1 MSESEQFDPEI
12 VATLE
17 AIDAT
22 LAGEAVDPR
31 HADIAELA
39 LLLADERP
47 RVDPAFATVLDEGVQ
62 RRFEAAPRAGR
73 RRFAWS
79 LWAPSAAVAVS
90 LVVAVVIVLGQGG
103 GGSSGVSN
111 GVGAAAASSK
121 AAPTHH
127 HMLDQKAPA
136 VGTLSLQGARTTGAT
151 APSASAANSTAQGP
165 AGPAGPAHGGVIPAA
180 PNTALT
186 PYLGPSTAGR
196 KVIQGARLSLST
208 TAKRV
213 DQVAQEVFTVIGQEK
228 GIVKSSQ
235 VTATGGPGG
244 YAEFQL
250 SVPNGNLS
258 ATMAALS
265 NLQYARVAS
274 RTDTSQDVTNQFRVD
289 QRRLADDR
297 ALRTALLKQLAS
309 AVTQAEI
316 DSLNAR
322 IHDAAAAI
330 TSDENALHAINRS
343 VGYSQIYVTINA
355 GAIPVRAHHG
365 GGGFTVSKAAH
376 DAGHV
381 LTVAAGVALIALAGL
396 LPLAL
401 VLALAWWIYAALRRR
416 SRLQA
421 LDQI

>member
-1 MSESEQFDPEI
+1 MTRPEEFDPEV
-12 VATLE
+12 VATLD

-22 LAGEAVDPR
+22 LSGEAVDPR
-31 HADIAELA
+31 HAEIAELA

-47 RVDPAFATVLDEGVQ
+47 RIDPAFATVLDEGVQ
-62 RRFEAAPRAGR
+62 RRFERPSRAGG
-73 RRFAWS
+73 RRFAWWV
-79 LWAPSAAVAVS
+79 WAPSAAVAVS
-90 LVVAVVIVLGQGG
+90 LVVAVVIVLGQSG
-103 GGSSGVSN
+103 GGSSSSSFGSAGGPTN
-111 GVGAAAASSK
+111 GSAFAASK
-121 AAPTHH
+121 AAPLHSHH
-127 HMLDQKAPA
+127 AAEKRAPA
-136 VGTLSLQGARTTGAT
+136 GRALSPQSVRAT
-151 APSASAANSTAQGP
+151 SSTAQGP
-165 AGPAGPAHGGVIPAA
+165 AGPAA
-180 PNTALT
+180 PTPRVPLNVNGAGQFLALPHLT
-186 PYLGPSTAGR
+186 GR
-196 KVIQGARLSLST
+196 KVVQGARLSLST
-208 TAKRV
+208 TSKRV
-213 DQVAQEVFTVIGQEK
+213 DQVAQEVFNVIAQEK

-235 VTATGGPGG
+235 VTANGGPGG
-244 YAEFQL
+244 NAEFQL
-250 SVPNGNLS
+250 SVPNRNLA
-258 ATMAALS
+258 ATMGALS
-265 NLQYARVAS
+265 NLQYAHVAS

-316 DSLNAR
+316 DSLTVR

-355 GAIPVRAHHG
+355 GAVVVPVHKG
-365 GGGFTVSKAAH
+365 GGGFTVGKAAH

-381 LTVAAGVALIALAGL
+381 LTVAAGVALIGLAGL

-401 VLALAWWIYAALRRR
+401 VLALVLWIYAALRRR

>member
-1 MSESEQFDPEI
+1 MTKPEEFDPEV
-12 VATLE
+12 VAMLD

-31 HADIAELA
+31 HADVAELA

-47 RVDPAFATVLDEGVQ
+47 RVDRAFATRLDERVQ
-62 RRFEAAPRAGR
+62 RRFEAAPRTSR
-73 RRFAWS
+73 RRFGWS
-79 LWAPSAAVAVS
+79 VWAPSAAVAVS
-90 LVVAVVIVLGQGG
+90 LLVAVVIVASQGG
-103 GGSSGVSN
+103 GGSSSSSAVLAAPSIA
-111 GVGAAAASSK
+111 GAATEHHAKAAHGTLALKRAPHETLLLPNRTAAAS
-121 AAPTHH
+121 
-127 HMLDQKAPA
+127 
-136 VGTLSLQGARTTGAT
+136 
-151 APSASAANSTAQGP
+151 STAQGP
-165 AGPAGPAHGGVIPAA
+165 VGAPQNSYAPAPLP
-180 PNTALT
+180 
-186 PYLGPSTAGR
+186 GPSTSGR

-208 TAKRV
+208 TARRV
-213 DQVAQEVFTVIGQEK
+213 DQVAQEVFNVIGQQK

-235 VTATGGPGG
+235 VTASGGSGG

-258 ATMAALS
+258 ATMTALS

-322 IHDAAAAI
+322 IHDADAAI

-355 GAIPVRAHHG
+355 GAVPVRVHHG

-401 VLALAWWIYAALRRR
+401 VLVVIWWIYTTLRRR

>member
-1 MSESEQFDPEI
+1 MTKPEEFDPEV
-12 VATLE
+12 VATLD

-31 HADIAELA
+31 HAEIAELA

-47 RVDPAFATVLDEGVQ
+47 RVDAAFATVLDEGVQ
-62 RRFEAAPRAGR
+62 RRFERPSRAAR

-79 LWAPSAAVAVS
+79 VWAPSAAVAAS
-90 LVVAVVIVLGQGG
+90 LIVAVVIVASQSG
-103 GGSSGVSN
+103 GGSSTNSTESGSAGVA
-111 GVGAAAASSK
+111 AAAAS
-121 AAPTHH
+121 APNEHH
-127 HMLDQKAPA
+127 HGAAQKLVPAAQGTLDKTFSLPSRTSTTGSSSASTAAVPRAPA
-136 VGTLSLQGARTTGAT
+136 VPQGL
-151 APSASAANSTAQGP
+151 
-165 AGPAGPAHGGVIPAA
+165 
-180 PNTALT
+180 NTPALT
-186 PYLGPSTAGR
+186 PFNGPSTAGR
-196 KVIQGARLSLST
+196 KVVQGARLSLST
-208 TAKRV
+208 TSKRV
-213 DQVAQEVFTVIGQEK
+213 DQVAQEVFNVIAQQK

-235 VTATGGPGG
+235 VTANGGPGG
-244 YAEFQL
+244 NAEFQL
-250 SVPNGNLS
+250 SVPNGNLA

-265 NLQYARVAS
+265 DLQYAHVAS
-274 RTDTSQDVTNQFRVD
+274 RTDSSQDVTNQFRVD

-330 TSDENALHAINRS
+330 SSDENALHAINRS
-343 VGYSQIYVTINA
+343 VGYSQIYVEINA
-355 GAIPVRAHHG
+355 GFVPVAVHKG
-365 GGGFTVSKAAH
+365 GGGFTVGKAAH

-381 LTVAAGVALIALAGL
+381 LTVAAGVALIGLAGL

-401 VLALAWWIYAALRRR
+401 VLALVWWIYATLRRR

>member
-1 MSESEQFDPEI
+1 MTKPDEFDPEV
-12 VATLE
+12 VATLD

-31 HADIAELA
+31 HAEIAELA

-62 RRFEAAPRAGR
+62 RRFERPSRAAR

-79 LWAPSAAVAVS
+79 VWAPSAAVAAS
-90 LVVAVVIVLGQGG
+90 LIVAVVIVASQGG
-103 GGSSGVSN
+103 GGSSSGSADFGSATVSSS
-111 GVGAAAASSK
+111 AAPAKQPHANALHGGTLALRAPHEKLSPASSR
-121 AAPTHH
+121 A
-127 HMLDQKAPA
+127 
-136 VGTLSLQGARTTGAT
+136 SAT
-151 APSASAANSTAQGP
+151 SSSSASTAQGAQGP
-165 AGPAGPAHGGVIPAA
+165 AGPAYLPNINGPGQF
-180 PNTALT
+180 N
-186 PYLGPSTAGR
+186 GPSTAGR
-196 KVIQGARLSLST
+196 KVVQGARLSLST
-208 TAKRV
+208 TSKRV
-213 DQVAQEVFTVIGQEK
+213 DQVAQEVFNVIAQQK

-235 VTATGGPGG
+235 VTANGGPGG
-244 YAEFQL
+244 NAEFQL
-250 SVPNGNLS
+250 SVPNGNLA

-265 NLQYARVAS
+265 DLQYAHVAS
-274 RTDTSQDVTNQFRVD
+274 RTDSSQDVTNQFRVD

-330 TSDENALHAINRS
+330 SSDENALHAINRS
-343 VGYSQIYVTINA
+343 VGYSQIYVEINA
-355 GAIPVRAHHG
+355 GFVPVAVHKG
-365 GGGFTVSKAAH
+365 GGGFTVGKAAH

-381 LTVAAGVALIALAGL
+381 LTVAAGVALIGLAGL

-401 VLALAWWIYAALRRR
+401 VLALVWWIYATLRRR

>member
-1 MSESEQFDPEI
+1 MTRPEEFDPEV
-12 VATLE
+12 VATLD

-22 LAGEAVDPR
+22 LAGQAVDPS
-31 HADIAELA
+31 HAEIAELA

-47 RVDPAFATVLDEGVQ
+47 RVDPAFATVLDEGVA
-62 RRFEAAPRAGR
+62 RRFEPPARAGR

-79 LWAPSAAVAVS
+79 VWAPSAAVAVS
-90 LVVAVVIVLGQGG
+90 LIVAVVIVASQGG
-103 GGSSGVSN
+103 GGSSAIN
-111 GVGAAAASSK
+111 GPETGAAAS
-121 AAPTHH
+121 AARAVAPRGPVHH
-127 HMLDQKAPA
+127 HAAEKKAPSERFVVPTGTATSGSAAQSA
-136 VGTLSLQGARTTGAT
+136 VP
-151 APSASAANSTAQGP
+151 APSNGALAPAPANG
-165 AGPAGPAHGGVIPAA
+165 AGQFL
-180 PNTALT
+180 AL
-186 PYLGPSTAGR
+186 PHSAGR

-208 TAKRV
+208 TSKRV
-213 DQVAQEVFTVIGQEK
+213 DQVAQEVFNVIAQQK

-235 VTATGGPGG
+235 VTASGGPGG

-250 SVPNGNLS
+250 SVPNGNLAS
-258 ATMAALS
+258 TMAALS

-316 DSLNAR
+316 DSLDAR

-343 VGYSQIYVTINA
+343 VGYSQIYVDIHA
-355 GAIPVRAHHG
+355 GAVPVPRHRS
-365 GGGFTVSKAAH
+365 GGGFTIGKAAH

-381 LTVAAGVALIALAGL
+381 LTVAAGVALIGLAGL
-396 LPLAL
+396 LPLGL
-401 VLALAWWIYAALRRR
+401 VLALVWWIYATHRRR

>member
-1 MSESEQFDPEI
+1 MTEPEQFDPEI

-31 HADIAELA
+31 HAEIAELA

-47 RVDPAFATVLDEGVQ
+47 RLDPAFATALDEGVR
-62 RRFEAAPRAGR
+62 RRFEAAPRVR
-73 RRFAWS
+73 RRRLAWS
-79 LWAPSAAVAVS
+79 VWAPSAAVAAS
-90 LVVAVVIVLGQGG
+90 LIVAIVIVAGQGG
-103 GGSSGVSN
+103 SSSRFNGSVAGPSASTEKRASHAGTLALRAPREKLSP
-111 GVGAAAASSK
+111 AARPTAASST
-121 AAPTHH
+121 AE
-127 HMLDQKAPA
+127 QN
-136 VGTLSLQGARTTGAT
+136 VRGA
-151 APSASAANSTAQGP
+151 
-165 AGPAGPAHGGVIPAA
+165 AGPAPAPLPTLNGFGRFVGPA
-180 PNTALT
+180 
-186 PYLGPSTAGR
+186 TAGR

-213 DQVAQEVFTVIGQEK
+213 DQVAQEVFNVVGQQK
-228 GIVKSSQ
+228 GIVKNSQ
-235 VTATGGPGG
+235 VTANGGNGG

-258 ATMAALS
+258 ATMTALS
-265 NLQYARVAS
+265 TLQYARVAS

-309 AVTQAEI
+309 AVTQAQI

-365 GGGFTVSKAAH
+365 GGGFTVGRAAH

-381 LTVAAGVALIALAGL
+381 LTVAAGVALIGLAGL

-401 VLALAWWIYAALRRR
+401 VLALAWWIYATLRRR

>member
-1 MSESEQFDPEI
+1 MTRPEEFDPDV
-12 VATLE
+12 VAMLD

-31 HADIAELA
+31 HADVAELA

-47 RVDPAFATVLDEGVQ
+47 RVGTAFAARLDERVQ
-62 RRFEAAPRAGR
+62 RRFEAAPRGAR

-79 LWAPSAAVAVS
+79 VWAPSAAVAVS

-103 GGSSGVSN
+103 GGSSGVSF
-111 GVGAAAASSK
+111 GAPERTATSASTAAAGHPAEKQK
-121 AAPTHH
+121 AAVPGALSFHGPATRS
-127 HMLDQKAPA
+127 APR
-136 VGTLSLQGARTTGAT
+136 GPSAT
-151 APSASAANSTAQGP
+151 ATNGFSSSSASAAQ
-165 AGPAGPAHGGVIPAA
+165 GVIPA
-180 PNTALT
+180 PPTTFVPLT
-186 PYLGPSTAGR
+186 GPATSGR

-208 TAKRV
+208 TGKRV
-213 DQVAQEVFTVIGQEK
+213 EQVAQEVFNVIGQQK
-228 GIVKSSQ
+228 GIVQNSQ
-235 VTATGGPGG
+235 VTASGGSGG

-258 ATMAALS
+258 ATMTALS
-265 NLQYARVAS
+265 NLQFARVAS

-309 AVTQAEI
+309 AVTQTEI

-330 TSDENALHAINRS
+330 TSDEKALHAINRS

-355 GAIPVRAHHG
+355 GALPVPVHHG
-365 GGGFTVSKAAH
+365 GGGFTVGKAAH

-381 LTVAAGVALIALAGL
+381 LTVAAGVALIGLAGL

-401 VLALAWWIYAALRRR
+401 VAALAWWIHAALRRR

>member
-1 MSESEQFDPEI
+1 MTRPEEFDPDV

-31 HADIAELA
+31 HADVAELA

-47 RVDPAFATVLDEGVQ
+47 RVDASFATRLDERVE
-62 RRFEAAPRAGR
+62 RRFEAAPRTGR
-73 RRFAWS
+73 RRLSWS
-79 LWAPSAAVAVS
+79 VWAPSAAVAVS
-90 LVVAVVIVLGQGG
+90 IVVAVVIVAGQGG
-103 GGSSGVSN
+103 GGSSGVSF
-111 GVGAAAASSK
+111 GASESTTASS
-121 AAPTHH
+121 ASTAGRAPIHH
-127 HMLDQKAPA
+127 HSAAKLKAPA
-136 VGTLSLQGARTTGAT
+136 IQSVPGPV
-151 APSASAANSTAQGP
+151 APNPTSTSSSAASTAAGAAGTAQGVVP
-165 AGPAGPAHGGVIPAA
+165 SPPNAA
-180 PNTALT
+180 SAPLT
-186 PYLGPSTAGR
+186 GPSTAGR
-196 KVIQGARLSLST
+196 KVIQGAQLSLST
-208 TAKRV
+208 ESKRV
-213 DQVAQEVFTVIGQEK
+213 DQVAQEVFNVIGQQK

-235 VTATGGPGG
+235 VTANGGSGG
-244 YAEFQL
+244 YAQFQL
-250 SVPNGNLS
+250 SVPNGNLG
-258 ATMAALS
+258 ATMTALS
-265 NLQYARVAS
+265 NLQYARVTS

-309 AVTQAEI
+309 AVTQAQI

-343 VGYSQIYVTINA
+343 VGYSQINVTIN
-355 GAIPVRAHHG
+355 GGVVPVPVHKG
-365 GGGFTVSKAAH
+365 SGFTVGKAAH

-381 LTVAAGVALIALAGL
+381 LTVAAGVALIALAAL

-401 VLALAWWIYAALRRR
+401 VLALVWWIYSTLRRR
-416 SRLQA
+416 SRMQA

>member
-1 MSESEQFDPEI
+1 MLD
-12 VATLE
+12 

-31 HADIAELA
+31 HADVAELA

-47 RVDPAFATVLDEGVQ
+47 RVGTAFAARLDERVE
-62 RRFEAAPRAGR
+62 RRFEAAPRAAR

-79 LWAPSAAVAVS
+79 VWAPSAAVAVS

-103 GGSSGVSN
+103 GGSSSAVFN
-111 GVGAAAASSK
+111 GSVPGRGQATTASSASK
-121 AAPTHH
+121 AAPR
-127 HMLDQKAPA
+127 APA
-136 VGTLSLQGARTTGAT
+136 ENLTPSPHRTAAT
-151 APSASAANSTAQGP
+151 ASSASSAAGA
-165 AGPAGPAHGGVIPAA
+165 AGPAGPVGPVGPIIPAPA
-180 PNTALT
+180 NTAVAPLT
-186 PYLGPSTAGR
+186 GPATSGR

-208 TAKRV
+208 TGKRV
-213 DQVAQEVFTVIGQEK
+213 EQVAQEVFNVIGQQK
-228 GIVKSSQ
+228 GIVENSQ
-235 VTATGGPGG
+235 VTASGGSGG

-258 ATMAALS
+258 ATMTALS
-265 NLQYARVAS
+265 NLQFARVAS

-309 AVTQAEI
+309 AVTQTEI

-322 IHDAAAAI
+322 IHDVAAAI
-330 TSDENALHAINRS
+330 TSDEKALHAINRS

-355 GAIPVRAHHG
+355 GALPVPVHHG
-365 GGGFTVSKAAH
+365 GGGFTVGKAAH

-381 LTVAAGVALIALAGL
+381 LTVAAGVALIGLAGL

-401 VLALAWWIYAALRRR
+401 VAALAWWIYAALRRR